1 MSDRLSLNQSTATT
15 LPAVHYTKAKA
26 AEVSNATAT
35 TDCVPLRELESCLIS
50 QWDSV
55 RANAASYRSPFFGYA
70 FLKTVAELEP
80 HIEVAITRVGNQLV
94 SALPFQRV
102 SKQCAR
108 PVGLGINDAHGF
120 LKQPSTTVNPL
131 AVLRQCKLRSFEF
144 HAAPPDLLE
153 TEKFAIG
160 HTRSFLA
167 DLTVDP
173 KGFEHYL
180 RHSSDTID
188 RQGQK
193 TRKLIRTLGPLRL
206 DFDCR
211 DARLIDLLVKLKCDQ
226 YQRTHTYNILAVQ
239 WIRKLLGQL
248 HANVD
253 SPIRGILSV
262 LYAGDQAVALH
273 YGMTEGDLLHYW
285 FPVYDPKYSYGSPGT
300 ILFLEIAKQATELGY
315 RAIDMG
321 YGEQAYKHKLTNVIT
336 DMSYGIIDS
345 SSLRR
350 AIYRTHNKWQGSVK
364 KLWLKDLVKP
374 FIRKLLPNLGAERFG
389 GN

>member
-1 MSDRLSLNQSTATT
+1 M
-15 LPAVHYTKAKA
+15 LPPVHYTHAKA
-26 AEVSNATAT
+26 TEVPNGAVS
-35 TDCVPLRELESCLIS
+35 TDCLPLRKLDSCLLS
-50 QWDSV
+50 QWSKM
-55 RANAASYRSPFFGYA
+55 RTETAAYRSPFFGYE
-70 FLKTVAELEP
+70 FLETVAEVEP
-80 HIEVAITRVGNQLV
+80 NIEVAITRCGSQLI

-102 SKQCAR
+102 SKHCAR

-120 LKQPSTTVNPL
+120 LRQSPTAVNPL
-131 AVLRQCKLRSFEF
+131 NILSQCNLHSYEF
-144 HAAPPDLLE
+144 HAAPPELKEME
-153 TEKFAIG
+153 TFAVG
-160 HTRSFLA
+160 RTRSFLA

-173 KGFEHYL
+173 RGYEHFL

-206 DFDCR
+206 EFDCR
-211 DARLIDLLVKLKCDQ
+211 DARMIDLLVKLKCEQ
-226 YQRTHTYNILAVQ
+226 YQRTHTYNILAVD
-239 WIRKLLGQL
+239 WIRKLLDQL

-262 LYAGDQAVALH
+262 LYAGEQPIALH
-273 YGMTEGDLLHYW
+273 YGMGEGDLLHYW

-300 ILFLEIAKQATELGY
+300 ILFLEIAKHATELGY

-336 DMSYGIIDS
+336 EMSYGFIDAS
-345 SSLRR
+345 PLRR
-350 AIYRTHNKWQGSVK
+350 ALYRLHNKWQGGVK

-374 FIRKLLPNLGAERFG
+374 IVRKLLPNLGAERFG
-389 GN
+389 GK